1 MHRLL
6 RKGLERLY
14 GGGDWGSMTGV
25 ATLLNIASGG
35 PTDTHIKAVTGV
47 SSATPSVITVG
58 STTGWLADHEVAFY
72 GVGGVPQINQTFRIK
87 TVLSGTTFDL
97 KTLDDGLDV
106 VGSAGYTA
114 STGVVVNLSML
125 DVVGDVNAAR
135 VGTDIA
141 IPSKTLVDGN
151 LGCNPLAWAAFTGA
165 FSAALL
171 SEVVSGD
178 TTDNPLIWVDG
189 RTKVVLAAAASTGA
203 TSLAISKLDVDLPSG
218 AVLPFSNGVSATLS
232 APASAGARTLSV
244 SALSAGIAVG
254 HEAEPYQTNP
264 GFPGSSSGS
273 TFTLTFANN
282 IITRLGV

>member
-1 MHRLL
+1 MNRLL

-14 GGGDWGSMTGV
+14 GGGDWSGMTGV
-25 ATLLNIASGG
+25 AALLNIASGG
-35 PTDTHIKAVTGV
+35 PTDTHIKAITGV
-47 SSATPSVITVG
+47 STATPSVITVG
-58 STTGWLADHEVAFY
+58 STTGWLADHELAFY
-72 GVGGVPQINQTFRIK
+72 GVGGVPQMNQTFRLK
-87 TVLSGTTFDL
+87 SALSGTTFDV

-106 VGSAGYTA
+106 VGTGSYTA
-114 STGVVVNLSML
+114 SSGVVVNLSLL

-165 FSAALL
+165 FSVALL

-189 RTKVVLAAAASTGA
+189 RTKVVLASAA
-203 TSLAISKLDVDLPSG
+203 TSGDTTLRISKLDVDLPSG
-218 AVLPFSNGVSATLS
+218 TVLAFSNGVSATLS
-232 APASAGARTLSV
+232 SAASAGARTVAV
-244 SALSAGIAVG
+244 SAIGANIAVG

-264 GFPGSSSGS
+264 GLPGSSSGS
-273 TFTLTFANN
+273 TYTLTFASN

>member
-14 GGGDWGSMTGV
+14 GGGDWSSMTGV

-35 PTDTHIKAVTGV
+35 PTDTHVKAITGV
-47 SSATPSVITVG
+47 STATPSVITVG
-58 STTGWLADHEVAFY
+58 STTGWLADHELAFY
-72 GVGGVPQINQTFRIK
+72 GVGGVPQMNQTFRLK
-87 TVLSGTTFDL
+87 SVLSGTTFDV

-106 VGSAGYTA
+106 VGTGSYTA
-114 STGVVVNLSML
+114 SSGIVVNLSML

-141 IPSKTLVDGN
+141 IPSKTLTDGN

-165 FSAALL
+165 FSAAML
-171 SEVVSGD
+171 SEAVSGD
-178 TTDNPLIWVDG
+178 TTDNPIIWVDG
-189 RTKVVLAAAASTGA
+189 RAKVILASAASTSD
-203 TSLAISKLDVDLPSG
+203 TTLRISKLDVDLPIG
-218 AVLPFSNGVSATLS
+218 AVLAFSNGISATLS
-232 APASAGARTLSV
+232 SGASAGARTLAVNAISG
-244 SALSAGIAVG
+244 GIAAG